1 MGKYWFGLKFALF
14 ALVVGAVS
22 TSHASEQYQA
32 DFGSWLPSTHAL
44 NVNAFEP
51 WVKLVEQKSKGRV
64 KITLHHGAVLGSSKT
79 VLNDVKGGVYQIGL
93 IVPGY
98 YYDTPMFT
106 LLIGGLPFAV
116 PGPVS
121 GKRVMNEFLRKY
133 EGDIFQKFN
142 LKNMGVLL
150 TDANLLFST
159 APIRRVKDLEGLK
172 MRASKDWVPIV
183 KAWGAVPT
191 PMQPEELYMAL
202 ERGTMNVVT
211 YSATGSMSWKFFE
224 PAPYVTK
231 LEAPISVIG
240 MVMNRTFYDKLPVD
254 LKKLFDEELN
264 SALIDMM
271 VKTYDKGTEDTL
283 EKIAKIFK
291 TKGKGEIITLSAEEK
306 SKFVKPA
313 AAEWDAWVKE
323 ANKRGLPGDVMMTDF
338 KAILRTNGIAI
349 PF

>member
-1 MGKYWFGLKFALF
+1 MRKFMFGLKVALF
-14 ALVVGAVS
+14 ALVVGTAP

-44 NVNAFEP
+44 SVNAFEP
-51 WVKLVEQKSKGRV
+51 WVKLVEQKSNGRV
-64 KITLHHGAVLGSSKT
+64 KITLHHGGVLGSSKA

-93 IVPGY
+93 VVPGY
-98 YYDTPMFT
+98 YYDTSMFT
-106 LLIGGLPFAV
+106 LLIGGLPFAI

-121 GKRVMNEFLRKY
+121 GKRVMNEFLRTY
-133 EGDIFQKFN
+133 EKDIFLKFS
-142 LKNMGVLL
+142 LKNMGFLL

-159 APIRRVKDLEGLK
+159 TPIRRVEDLKGLK

-183 KAWGAVPT
+183 KAWEAVPT
-191 PMQPEELYMAL
+191 PMQPEELYAAM

-211 YSATGSMSWKFFE
+211 YSATGSMSWKLFE

-240 MVMNRTFYDKLPVD
+240 MVMNRNFYDKLPAD
-254 LKKLFDEELN
+254 LRKQFDEELN
-264 SALIDMM
+264 PALIDMM
-271 VKTYDKGTEDTL
+271 VKAYDKGAEEAV
-283 EKIAKIFK
+283 EKLVQIFK
-291 TKGKGEIITLSAEEK
+291 AKGRGEVITLSAEEK
-306 SKFVKPA
+306 AKFVKPA

-323 ANKRGLPGDVMMTDF
+323 ANKRGLPGDAMMVDF
-338 KAILRTNGIAI
+338 KAILKKNDIVI